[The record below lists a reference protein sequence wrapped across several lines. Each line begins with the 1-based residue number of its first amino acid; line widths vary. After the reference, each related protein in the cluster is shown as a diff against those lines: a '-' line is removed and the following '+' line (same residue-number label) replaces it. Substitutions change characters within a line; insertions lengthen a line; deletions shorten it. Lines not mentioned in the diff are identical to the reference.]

1 MRSFVY
7 DQPARRVIFAAGAL
21 DRLAEEIA
29 RAGYRRVLMLSTP
42 GQRFAA
48 EAARALADV
57 LAGTCDIAAMHVPI
71 ETVHVARARAGEAG
85 ADSLLAIGGG
95 STIGLAKAIAL
106 ERELPIVAV
115 PTTYAGS
122 EMTPIYG
129 ISEGGVKKTGRDS
142 RVLPRIVLY
151 DPRLTLSLPAAVS
164 GPSGMNAVAHAVEA
178 LYAHDA
184 NPVIT
189 LLSVESIRALSRALP
204 IVVRT
209 PGDVNA
215 RTEALYGAW
224 LAGISL
230 GAVGMALH
238 HRLCHVLGGSFNL
251 PHAEVHTVVLPH
263 VVSFNRDAA
272 PEAMRMI
279 ADALGA
285 TDAARGLYDLAR
297 QMGAP
302 ASLQEISMPY
312 EGLDGVATIVASSPP
327 YNPRAIDVEGVRALL
342 ESAYRGTRP

>member
-1 MRSFVY
+1 V
-7 DQPARRVIFAAGAL
+7 VFAAGAL
-21 DRLAEEIA
+21 DRLPEEIA
-29 RAGYRRVLMLSTP
+29 RAGFRRVLMISTP
-42 GQRFAA
+42 GQRFTT
-48 EAARALADV
+48 EAARSIGDV
-57 LAGTCDIAAMHVPI
+57 LAATCDIAAMHVPI
-71 ETVHVARARAGEAG
+71 ETVHVARARAREAD
-85 ADSLLAIGGG
+85 ADSLVAIGGG
-95 STIGLAKAIAL
+95 STIGLAKAVAL
-106 ERELPIVAV
+106 EREVPIVAV

-129 ISEGGVKKTGRDS
+129 ISESGVKKTGRDS

-151 DPRLTLSLPAAVS
+151 DPRLTLSLPPAVS
-164 GPSGMNAVAHAVEA
+164 GPSGMNAVAHSVEA
-178 LYAHDA
+178 LYAPDA

-189 LLSVESIRALSRALP
+189 LLSVESIRVLSRALP
-204 IVVRT
+204 IVVRS
-209 PGDVNA
+209 PADVDG

-251 PHAEVHTVVLPH
+251 PHAEVHTVVLPQ

-285 TDAARGLYDLAR
+285 TDAARGLYDLAAG
-297 QMGAP
+297 MGAP
-302 ASLQEISMPY
+302 TSLEAIGMSY
-312 EGLDGVATIVASSPP
+312 DGLDRVAETVAANPP
-327 YNPRAIDVEGVRALL
+327 YNPRPIDVQGVRTLL
-342 ESAYRGTRP
+342 EDAFRGKRP

>member
-1 MRSFVY
+1 M
-7 DQPARRVIFAAGAL
+7 I
-21 DRLAEEIA
+21 
-29 RAGYRRVLMLSTP
+29 STP
-42 GQRFAA
+42 GQRFTA
-48 EAARALADV
+48 EAARSIGDV
-57 LAGTCDIAAMHVPI
+57 LAATCDIAAMHVPI
-71 ETVHVARARAGEAG
+71 ETVHIARGRAREAD
-85 ADSLLAIGGG
+85 ADSLVAIGGG
-95 STIGLAKAIAL
+95 STIGLAKAVAL
-106 ERELPIVAV
+106 DREVPIVAV

-129 ISEGGVKKTGRDS
+129 ISEGGEKKTGRDS

-151 DPRLTLSLPAAVS
+151 DPRLTLSLPPAVS
-164 GPSGMNAVAHAVEA
+164 GPSGMNAVAHSVEA

-189 LLSVESIRALSRALP
+189 LLSVESIRVLSRALP
-204 IVVRT
+204 IVVRS
-209 PGDVNA
+209 PADVDG

-230 GAVGMALH
+230 GGVGMALH

-251 PHAEVHTVVLPH
+251 PHAEVHTVVLPQ

-285 TDAARGLYDLAR
+285 TDAARGLYDLAAG
-297 QMGAP
+297 MGAP
-302 ASLQEISMPY
+302 TSLEGIGMSY
-312 EGLDGVATIVASSPP
+312 DGLDRVATLVTASPP
-327 YNPRAIDVEGVRALL
+327 YNPRAIDFQGVRTVL
-342 ESAYRGTRP
+342 EDAFRGKRP